1 MIPLFRSIVTS
12 SPTLGPLVCVPNV
25 YHVVVRMAPRAIAA
39 SVGSGGGNALTST
52 FFGGTVSGGRMDD
65 IRLMTQYG
73 SVRTP

>member
-12 SPTLGPLVCVPNV
+12 SPTLGPLVPNV
-25 YHVVVRMAPRAIAA
+25 VVVRMAPRAIAA